1 MANFLKGLV
10 GLAKHPLDEAEFLV
24 KGARDVVK
32 GDRSVGDLFGDHQDM
47 MSENITVP
55 LGGRNKLTENSDAVA
70 GAIVGGVL
78 AAPLMAGAGGSAA
91 GGASGGAAGASSPF
105 SFSLGNIGSYF
116 GPGGGDKIGALWD
129 SAMGPGDAALGN
141 LADLEAGGAEA
152 ANLGLGSDALKSAGG
167 GFDWEKLS
175 QTLQSIKSPKQE
187 MPKVTSGGRS
197 GGGFRF
203 DSKPYQNELLTREYA
218 SLYNQPLYK

>member
-10 GLAKHPLDEAEFLV
+10 GLAKHPLDEAEFMV
-24 KGARDVVK
+24 KGARDVIK

-78 AAPLMAGAGGSAA
+78 AAPLMAGAGGGAA
-91 GGASGGAAGASSPF
+91 GSAGGTAGAGASSPF
-105 SFSLGNIGSYF
+105 SFSLGNISSYF
-116 GPGGGDKIGALWD
+116 GPAGDKVGALWD

-141 LADLEAGGAEA
+141 LADLEAGGAQA
-152 ANLGLGSDALKSAGG
+152 ANLGSGSDALASAGG

-175 QTLQSIKSPKQE
+175 QTLQTIKSPKQE
-187 MPKVTSGGRS
+187 MPTVTSGGRS

-218 SLYNQPLYK
+218 NLYNQPLYK

>member
-1 MANFLKGLV
+1 MANFFEGLW
-10 GLAKHPLDEAEFLV
+10 GLAKHPFDEAEFMV

-78 AAPLMAGAGGSAA
+78 AAPLMAGAGGSASGA
-91 GGASGGAAGASSPF
+91 GASGASSSSGLF
-105 SFSLGNIGSYF
+105 ELGNIGSYF
-116 GPGGGDKIGALWD
+116 SPSNWGSVSD
-129 SAMGPGDAALGN
+129 SALGN
-141 LADLEAGGAEA
+141 LADAEAGGAVS
-152 ANLGLGSDALKSAGG
+152 ANLGSGSDALSAVGG
-167 GFDWEKLS
+167 EGTDWQS
-175 QTLQSIKSPKQE
+175 IARMLQSIKPNQE
-187 MPKVTSGGRS
+187 SNRISTGGGRV

-203 DSKPYQNELLTREYA
+203 DRNPYENKLLTREYEN
-218 SLYNQPLYK
+218 LYNQPLYK